1 MDSVHSNVRG
11 QSLSAHFYRRIQ
23 AVILVCSLDNE
34 HSLHRLTHWIHE
46 AQVYIKVNFIIS
58 CMYVLNFEVAIFFY
72 NLFFFHK
79 CFRIQNQ
86 FL

>member
-1 MDSVHSNVRG
+1 MLITIDLFHCFIYLQLTIMDSVHSNVRG

-34 HSLHRLTHWIHE
+34 QSLHRLTHWINE
-46 AQVYIKVNFIIS
+46 AEVYIKVCGMS
-58 CMYVLNFEVAIFFY
+58 PS
-72 NLFFFHK
+72 FHSI
-79 CFRIQNQ
+79 R